1 VPIDLNYRGAGD
13 LNYHDAADDRGRNYE
28 LDVLDDLNYRDA
40 DDLDGLNYR
49 GAADD
54 PGRNYELDVLD
65 DLNYRDEGDLVDLAD
80 LQHLPDGVVYYPLQM
95 V

>member
-1 VPIDLNYRGAGD
+1 MP
-13 LNYHDAADDRGRNYE
+13 DDQ
-28 LDVLDDLNYRDA
+28 NYRDA

-54 PGRNYELDVLD
+54 RGRNYELDVLD

>member
-1 VPIDLNYRGAGD
+1 VPN
-13 LNYHDAADDRGRNYE
+13 
-28 LDVLDDLNYRDA
+28 DLNYRDA
-40 DDLDGLNYR
+40 GDQDDPNYR
-49 GAADD
+49 GAAHDR
-54 PGRNYELDVLD
+54 GRNYELDVLD